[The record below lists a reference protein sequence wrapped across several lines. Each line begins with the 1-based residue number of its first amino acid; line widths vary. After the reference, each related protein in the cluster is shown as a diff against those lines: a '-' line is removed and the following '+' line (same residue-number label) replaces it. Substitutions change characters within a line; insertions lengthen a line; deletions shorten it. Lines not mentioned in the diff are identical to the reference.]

1 MPSVIATSA
10 PSTPASNRRV
20 PAVSGVSAVVS
31 CTCTPDACEPTLF
44 PLADGG
50 YVEADV
56 GQERRDLVLP
66 ERQRTRRLD
75 EDPRAAEPLH
85 VDVGG
90 DFVRLG
96 CSLHPRRR
104 DDRAALEIKRHLPAG
119 RPGVERDV
127 VDADA
132 GLLDRAVVVGPD

>member
-20 PAVSGVSAVVS
+20 PARSGVSAVVS
-31 CTCTPDACEPTLF
+31 ITCSPDACEPTLF

-50 YVEADV
+50 HVEADV
-56 GQERRDLVLP
+56 GQERRDLVLA

-75 EDPRAAEPLH
+75 EDARAPEPLH

-90 DFVRLG
+90 DLLRLG
-96 CSLHPRRR
+96 SGLDPRRR
-104 DDRAALEIKRHLPAG
+104 EDRA
-119 RPGVERDV
+119 
-127 VDADA
+127 
-132 GLLDRAVVVGPD
+132 